1 MEYPFALFWGEGVL
15 FLMYL
20 LVSYASWVQ
29 IHVPVVGIT
38 CILSTLLA
46 FSLFH

>member
-1 MEYPFALFWGEGVL
+1 MEYPFALFFGGGVL

-29 IHVPVVGIT
+29 MRLPAVGIT